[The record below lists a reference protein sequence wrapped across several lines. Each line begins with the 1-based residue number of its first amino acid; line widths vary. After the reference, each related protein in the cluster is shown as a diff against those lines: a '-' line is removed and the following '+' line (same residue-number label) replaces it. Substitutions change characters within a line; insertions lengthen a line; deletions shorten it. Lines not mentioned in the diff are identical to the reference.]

1 MLRRCRL
8 FRAHG
13 VQHVGKQDEP
23 YGGCDCG
30 DDQYDEDDRE
40 PALFGRCVIR
50 SAYLLLFEDARVSD
64 EQDEEEQQQQTQR
77 HGCKADPI
85 IPCLQRFH
93 ARGQGFDFD
102 GQGRFFI
109 FKRRN
114 LRLLCRLFVLK
125 LRNLSG
131 QTFRVARQG
140 GLFALERR
148 DLCAQAFDFQFQRGH
163 RLSGTFS
170 RFQDP

>member
-13 VQHVGKQDEP
+13 VQHVGKKDEP

-109 FKRRN
+109 FK
-114 LRLLCRLFVLK
+114 

-148 DLCAQAFDFQFQRGH
+148 DLCVQAFCR
-163 RLSGTFS
+163 
-170 RFQDP
+170 